1 MEHDALQQQTVD
13 MARKRSEKV
22 ISRLKDKTVRHFIRE
37 WREHRGFTQERL
49 ADRVDLSVSSI
60 SQLESGDQGYR
71 QATLEALADA
81 LSCEPGD
88 LLMRNPL
95 IEDAVWD
102 LQDQLLKATKAKR
115 EEVLSVVEVMLRKAG

>member
-1 MEHDALQQQTVD
+1 MERDALQQQTAD

-22 ISRLKDKTVRHFIRE
+22 ISRLKDNAVRHFIRE

-49 ADRVDLSVSSI
+49 ADRVGLSVSSI

-81 LSCEPGD
+81 LNCEPGD

-95 IEDAVWD
+95 DRESVWNI
-102 LQDQLLKATKAKR
+102 QEQLLKAAPAKR
-115 EEVLSVVEVMLRKAG
+115 AEVLSVVEVMLRKAG